1 MKPSI
6 RAIIWNDF
14 PALACALGIPI
25 VWVIWVAWPIF
36 KHHDPVAFSFFI
48 PFAAIISLVLG
59 ALLFWRVKRVFYLFA
74 HGIEVP
80 GQVTW
85 LHIVRDRGRLEFQF
99 ELNGRLVQ
107 SWVPVHK
114 SKRVMSFV
122 VGQSVRVLLHPVTFS
137 PVVKDM
143 YL

>member
-1 MKPSI
+1 MKPSV

-25 VWVIWVAWPIF
+25 AWAVFVALPIF
-36 KHHDPVAFSFFI
+36 KYNDPNDLLFFV
-48 PFAAIISLVLG
+48 PFAAIVSLVLG
-59 ALLFWRVKRVFYLFA
+59 GLLFWRIRRVFYLFA

-80 GQVTW
+80 GEITW
-85 LHIVRDRGRLEFQF
+85 LHIVSDRGRLEFQF
-99 ELNGRLVQ
+99 DLNGSLVQ

-122 VGQSVRVLLHPVTFS
+122 VGQPVRVLLHPVTFS

-143 YL
+143 YV